1 MATPNAQIA
10 LSQVNDELG
19 VSPTSTAI
27 NMGASAVRALAGIPS
42 GAIAMS
48 DLQQKTN
55 EYTYTYMVVAG
66 GGSGGENQGAGVVQA
81 DLLRLQSLVRQV
93 SHIL

>member
-66 GGSGGENQGAGVVQA
+66 GGSGGENQGAGGGA
-81 DLLRLQSLVRQV
+81 GGFITASRTKWW
-93 SHIL
+93 

>member
-27 NMGASAVRALAGIPS
+27 NMGATNVRDLA
-42 GAIAMS
+42 
-48 DLQQKTN
+48 
-55 EYTYTYMVVAG
+55 
-66 GGSGGENQGAGVVQA
+66 
-81 DLLRLQSLVRQV
+81 
-93 SHIL
+93 